1 MLPLYGFITAEEN
14 EAILVHHYPI
24 FRDDDVC
31 MHTATEIEERF
42 HEPQNEVKHL
52 L

>member
-1 MLPLYGFITAEEN
+1 MLPLYGFITAEEY

-24 FRDDDVC
+24 FPDDDVC
-31 MHTATEIEERF
+31 MHTAREIEERF
-42 HEPQNEVKHL
+42 DERHNEVKHL